1 MANFVFKNVT
11 ASGAAQVLENGDI
24 IQVCIIETEIEGIP
38 LEGKILIDIQSL
50 TVPNSEMVD
59 KPQPITAAWDY
70 IKNTLAP
77 QWVIDNYS

>member
-1 MANFVFKNVT
+1 MANFVLKNVT

-24 IQVCIIETEIEGIP
+24 IQMCVIETEIKGIS
-38 LEGKILIDIQSL
+38 LIGKVLIDITSL
-50 TVPNSEMVD
+50 TIPNSEMVN

-77 QWVIDNYS
+77 QWVAENYS